1 MLDEDAEKRL
11 LKAQMNEITE
21 HFIYEKLSQSIKDPH
36 NRNILRLISR
46 DELEHYNVW
55 KECTHKDV
63 KPNKVKMWLFFLIS
77 QIFGLTFGIKLME
90 KGEEEAQLTYEEV
103 SEFSSHAQEIIN
115 DEGRH
120 EEYLID
126 MINEER
132 LRYAGSIVRGLNEAL
147 VELTGALAGFTLAL
161 QHTRL
166 VALIGIISGIAT
178 SLSMAA
184 SEYLATKTEETALKP
199 IKASLYTSTA
209 HIITAVFLI
218 FPYLLFTNI
227 FLALGVTIINAIIA
241 IFIFTY
247 YLSVTRDLSLKTRFL
262 EMIVVSL
269 GIAGLTFII
278 GLLAR
283 NFLHLEI

>member
-36 NRNILRLISR
+36 NRSARA
-46 DELEHYNVW
+46 
-55 KECTHKDV
+55 
-63 KPNKVKMWLFFLIS
+63 LFFLIS

-103 SEFSSHAQEIIN
+103 SEFSLYAQEIIN

-209 HIITAVFLI
+209 HIITVVFLI

>member
-1 MLDEDAEKRL
+1 MLDADAEKRL
-11 LKAQMNEITE
+11 LKAQKNEITE
-21 HFIYEKLSQSIKDPH
+21 YLIYEKLSQSIKDPH
-36 NRNILRLISR
+36 NRNILKLISR

-55 KECTHKDV
+55 KESTHKDV
-63 KPNKVKMWLFFLIS
+63 EPNKVKIWLFFLIS
-77 QIFGLTFGIKLME
+77 KIFGLTFGIKLME
-90 KGEEEAQLTYEEV
+90 RGEEEAQVTYEEI

-184 SEYLATKTEETALKP
+184 SEYLATKSEETVLKP

-209 HIITAVFLI
+209 HIITVILLI
-218 FPYLLFTNI
+218 FPYLMFTNI

-247 YLSVTRDLSLKTRFL
+247 YLSITRDLSLKKRFL

-278 GLLAR
+278 GLIAR